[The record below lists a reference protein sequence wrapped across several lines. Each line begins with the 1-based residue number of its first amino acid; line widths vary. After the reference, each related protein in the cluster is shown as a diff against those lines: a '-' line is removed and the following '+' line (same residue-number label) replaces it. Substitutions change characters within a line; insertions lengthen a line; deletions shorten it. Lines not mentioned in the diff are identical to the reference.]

1 MKKRILGALIVACFS
16 ISIMAQSEVIF
27 TAEQLTVSPDEI
39 ASAKCVQVGIFLT
52 YNGADETYDQMT
64 LNIDY
69 TLPNTTFL
77 SADPSVAVFP
87 DNSGLGLNDG
97 NGATPGGGDVLTM
110 KAGTAQCAASA
121 DIINGVTL
129 SQTTASTFIVE
140 QTSPPVYLGTVTPN
154 GATTGHISV
163 NGAGTNWFALE
174 SGNTYLMAVVEFPL
188 AAYSGNGQIDVDFE
202 VGNNVNFIQNTAIS
216 YQAVLN
222 NGFVQVFE
230 TINCGDGEN
239 YAVFEDQNGTNT
251 GTTETGDSSMNISF
265 HDPAIG
271 GNGGELVANVH
282 YGAGVIGF
290 QVAGDD
296 GYDSGLVTPDGTSPD
311 PLTLDALDGSAATTT
326 YTVTFFVTGLDGNP
340 APGGS
345 CSMAVSWL
353 PATCTAVWVNNG
365 INTGTN
371 STYTVTMTNPM
382 ATSGI
387 FGSVDSSG
395 TPTGITLPRDIVAS
409 MNSAATP
416 VGANIEAT
424 FLVIDEVIQNGD
436 WSGTWTTS
444 GVSSPSGQETT
455 CPGQLG
461 FECPTM
467 TSVEVTPN
475 PVNIGGDLIVTF
487 EAENGLTFDLEYNG
501 NTTTNVTSP
510 YTLTG
515 AADGDDVDVTVTAN
529 GFGPNGD
536 PCSDSMDGAVTFA
549 DAVCMDVTYDPE
561 MPPEG
566 YSLAGGFP
574 DINLTVQV
582 SGATAV
588 TIGGNACTPD
598 VDPTANET
606 VNWTLTG
613 YTVVGPASL
622 AVVATNPNGTATNCD
637 DIPIEVDCT
646 EANITSMPTAG
657 STGDIVVEGIAGIDY
672 EIWYSP
678 ICGQNQFDVITSG
691 SYVGD
696 VTIQS
701 TGQGVLA
708 GVTILN
714 DVCYYV
720 VCSGD
725 IIASSSSLRT
735 VPTMG
740 EWGTAIF
747 VVLVMFAGLVILR
760 KRN

>member
-16 ISIMAQSEVIF
+16 VSIMAQSVVTF

-39 ASAKCVQVGIFLT
+39 ASAKCVQVGLYLT
-52 YNGADETYDQMT
+52 YTGGDDSFSALTMNV
-64 LNIDY
+64 DY
-69 TLPNTTFL
+69 TLPSGTFL
-77 SADPSVAVFP
+77 SADPSVAFFQ
-87 DNSGLGLNDG
+87 DNAGLGLNDG
-97 NGATPGGGDVLTM
+97 NGATPGGGDLLSM
-110 KAGTAQCAASA
+110 SAGTAQCTASA
-121 DIINGVTL
+121 DIINGVTM
-129 SQTTASTFIVE
+129 SQAAAANFLPVTNNAL
-140 QTSPPVYLGTVTPN
+140 VYLPTITPT
-154 GATTGHISV
+154 GTTGHIQL
-163 NGAGTNWFALE
+163 NGAGAGWFDLTAGTHLI
-174 SGNTYLMAVVEFPL
+174 GVIEFPL
-188 AAYSGNGQIDVDFE
+188 AAYSGNGQIDLVFTPGSDT
-202 VGNNVNFIQNTAIS
+202 NFVQIIGTT
-216 YQAVLN
+216 YQADLVD
-222 NGFVQVFE
+222 GYVQVFE
-230 TINCGDGEN
+230 TIDCGDGEN

-290 QVAGDD
+290 QVVGDD

-311 PLTLDALDGSAATTT
+311 ELTLDPLDGSAATTT

-340 APGGS
+340 APGRF
-345 CSMAVSWL
+345 CSMNVGWL

-387 FGSVDSSG
+387 FGSVASSG

-409 MNSAATP
+409 MNSSAAP
-416 VGANIEAT
+416 VGANVEAT

-444 GVSSPSGQETT
+444 GVSSPSGDETT

-475 PVNIGGDLIVTF
+475 PADIGGDLVVTF

-529 GFGPNGD
+529 GFGPSGD

-582 SGATAV
+582 SGATEV

-622 AVVATNPNGTATNCD
+622 AVVATNPNGTVTNCD

-646 EANITSMPTAG
+646 EANIASMPTAG
-657 STGDIVVEGIAGIDY
+657 ATGDIVVEGIAGIDY

-678 ICGQNQFDVITSG
+678 ICGQNQFDVISSG

-696 VTIQS
+696 VTIES
-701 TGQGVLA
+701 NGQGVLA